1 MKNFMQAKDV
11 MEVLGVSQNKAYVII
26 RELNNELAK
35 DGYMTVQGK
44 VNRKY
49 FYKRFGL
56 SDFPADTPADEASKG
71 NVSYQA

>member
-1 MKNFMQAKDV
+1 MKPFMQAKDV

-26 RELNNELAK
+26 RELNNERAK

-44 VNRKY
+44 VSRKY

-56 SDFPADTPADEASKG
+56 LDFPEDTPADETRKG
-71 NVSYQA
+71 NESYQA